1 MIQGVLLQEP
11 IAKTSVNLFNELL
24 TLNEPNQYTITSGIG
39 VAEITNSTDRFLYGK
54 RSMKVRFFSADTV
67 SFNLAADTNS
77 EIKNT
82 GLHYIQYAVYKE
94 DPTAEI
100 ELTVRVYIND
110 NIIEDRTIGQR
121 VRSADGF
128 IDGNW
133 NVYYQSFLAN
143 EGDIVSLDWTVVS
156 DDANAII
163 YTDGYKLEFC
173 DQNLIAPTF
182 YTEPP
187 FLLTKWQRR
196 LDLDNTQ
203 TLVEDELSEYGFLGT
218 ILTSNTDLTL
228 VTFTGEF
235 VPRTIDSL
243 FTANINF
250 LATVP
255 TGSNL
260 HIECYLKGYDTVTET
275 EAIIF
280 AETINIFKVE
290 GQTQYV
296 NVTFIIPTTQDF
308 LQYAG
313 RIYLV
318 AKGND
323 IEISN
328 RSITAIEQINSN

>member
-1 MIQGVLLQEP
+1 MIQGILLQEP

-54 RSMKVRFFSADTV
+54 RSMKVRFFSANSV
-67 SFNLAADTNS
+67 SFNLAQDTNS

-82 GLHYIQYAVYKE
+82 GVHYIQYAVYKE

-110 NIIEDRTIGQR
+110 NITDDRTIGQR
-121 VRSADGF
+121 IKSDNGF

-133 NVYYQSFLAN
+133 NVYYQSFLAS
-143 EGDIVSLDWTVVS
+143 EGDIVSLDWTIDS
-156 DDANAII
+156 EDANAVI

-187 FLLTKWQRR
+187 FLPTKWQRR

-203 TLVEDELSEYGFLGT
+203 TLVEDELTEYGFSGT
-218 ILTSNTDLTL
+218 IVTSNTDLTL
-228 VTFTGEF
+228 VNVLGQFI
-235 VPRTIDSL
+235 PRTINSL
-243 FTANINF
+243 FTVNINF
-250 LATVP
+250 LVTVP
-255 TGSNL
+255 TGSDLN
-260 HIECYLKGYDTVTET
+260 IECYLKGYDTATET

-280 AETINIFKVE
+280 AETINVFKLAT
-290 GQTQYV
+290 QTQYV
-296 NVTFIIPTTQDF
+296 NVSFIVPTTQDF
-308 LQYAG
+308 LDYAG
-313 RIYLV
+313 RIYLM